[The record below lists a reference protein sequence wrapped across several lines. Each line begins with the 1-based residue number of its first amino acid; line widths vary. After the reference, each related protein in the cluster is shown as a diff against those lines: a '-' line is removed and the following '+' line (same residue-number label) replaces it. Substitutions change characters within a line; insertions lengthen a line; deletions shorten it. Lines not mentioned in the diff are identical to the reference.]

1 MRVYISVYI
10 LAFVVIIS
18 NIRISSAFHAAF
30 GRGKFYFVFLD
41 VEHPAEHS
49 AGAIMLAK

>member
-18 NIRISSAFHAAF
+18 NIRISSAFHAVF
-30 GRGKFYFVFLD
+30 GRGKFHLVFLD
-41 VEHPAEHS
+41 LKHPVEHS
-49 AGAIMLAK
+49 AGAIMFGK

>member
-10 LAFVVIIS
+10 LAFVVIRS

-30 GRGKFYFVFLD
+30 ERGKFYFVFLD
-41 VEHPAEHS
+41 VKHPVEHS
-49 AGAIMLAK
+49 AGAIMFAK